1 MYTYK
6 LLHTHKYI
14 HTNTRYTVKSEIY
27 YVFDSSSN
35 TVMYICIHID
45 RLSHYRPFIHY
56 FDLSSLNN
64 THQKGPTQTSEL
76 KLHGHN
82 TIELG
87 STQHYNIITFKI
99 LTVVDMESY
108 QI

>member
-35 TVMYICIHID
+35 TVMYISIHID
-45 RLSHYRPFIHY
+45 RMYYRPFIHY
-56 FDLSSLNN
+56 FDLSSLKNN
-64 THQKGPTQTSEL
+64 THQRPHTDERTQI
-76 KLHGHN
+76 N
-82 TIELG
+82 MD
-87 STQHYNIITFKI
+87 IT
-99 LTVVDMESY
+99 
-108 QI
+108 